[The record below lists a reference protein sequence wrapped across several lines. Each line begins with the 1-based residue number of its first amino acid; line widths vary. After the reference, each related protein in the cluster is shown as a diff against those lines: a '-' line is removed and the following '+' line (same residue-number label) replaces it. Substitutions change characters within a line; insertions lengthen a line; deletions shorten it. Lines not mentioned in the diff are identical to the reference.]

1 MASQNIA
8 RLGVVLGIDTA
19 TWQKDIDEAI
29 AQNRKLAREIKKEN
43 TAAEKEIERLT
54 YAVKDYG
61 REVSMVEKIQRE
73 FLAGGRFEK
82 ATSAHKQML
91 YEQARAYDE
100 LAMASKKANLEMTKS
115 GSIGMLGGREGMAKL
130 TQQQIAA
137 LSYQATDIVTGLVS
151 GQNPLIILIQ
161 QGGQLRDQFGGFK
174 PLFEAI
180 GRVFTTTRV
189 IIGGLAAAMGTLAFA
204 AFKGAEEFER
214 LRDDLILTNNYA
226 GITTGT
232 FNSLVATLSK
242 VSNISIGGAKDI
254 FGQLVSSGKFT
265 QESMFAVGEAIARV
279 SKLSGEAADQVA
291 KNLIPNFDGSVG
303 AAKRLNEQYRFL
315 TVEQYKQIELLNLQG
330 KTQEAIRITAE
341 ALTNSF
347 KGQTRELG
355 LLEQAYGSAKNA
367 ASEFWDLL
375 LSVGKSDTT
384 EKTVE
389 NLRKALVSAAEA
401 LQQNLSPMARKRAQE
416 LYDSVLQSYQQN
428 VQKLQAERDA
438 NDQKALQKAKEQ
450 QDLEDYIL
458 SGGLAK
464 RKSLIAENEKIIA
477 DMQFE
482 MRSTGLSKFQTLELE
497 YAKNIQQY
505 ITEQLK
511 LGEEERFKNQDLRLE
526 MIANK
531 SLQLWNKTEKAKSD
545 ISREQEKTI
554 RDRQATEQLSI
565 DQERQKQE
573 LFNQNILI
581 SQTDLKLA
589 ESKLRTQ
596 AEIDR
601 IMREGV
607 NLTPEVRDQLI
618 QQQEELGRARE
629 AVINYGKQFD
639 ILKSSSQAIFGSMN
653 QAISDFVDSGKFKFA
668 DFTLSVI
675 RNLIK
680 IQMQAQATQILSQA
694 GGFIGGLFG
703 NIGTAFTYGTGIGTE
718 QTAMLAA
725 QNKGLTF
732 ADGGSPPVGIP
743 SLVGE
748 RGPEL
753 FVPRTSGT
761 IIPNNQLANL
771 GGNTYVTNNYIDAID
786 TKSFEDRLYGSSKAV
801 WAANQYGNK
810 NISTSRMRT

>member
-54 YAVKDYG
+54 YAIKDYG

-82 ATSAHKQML
+82 ATTVHKQML
-91 YEQARAYDE
+91 YEQAKAYDE

-115 GSIGMLGGREGMAKL
+115 GSIGMLGGREGVAKL

-137 LSYQATDIVTGLVS
+137 LSYQTTDIVTGLVS

-161 QGGQLRDQFGGFK
+161 QGGQLRDQFGGIK

-180 GRVFTTTRV
+180 KTVFTATRV
-189 IIGGLAAAMGTLAFA
+189 VVGGLAAVMGTLAFA

-226 GITTGT
+226 GITVGT

-242 VSNISIGGAKDI
+242 VSNISIGGSKDI
-254 FGQLVSSGKFT
+254 FGQLVASGKFT
-265 QESMFAVGEAIARV
+265 QESMFAVGQAIAMV
-279 SKLSGEAADQVA
+279 SKLSGESADQVA
-291 KNLIPNFDGSVG
+291 KNLIPNLDGS
-303 AAKRLNEQYRFL
+303 AASAKRLNEQYRFL

-330 KTQEAIRITAE
+330 KTQEAIRFTAD
-341 ALTNSF
+341 ALNKSLE
-347 KGQTRELG
+347 GQTRELG
-355 LLEQAYGSAKNA
+355 LLEQAYSSTKKV

-389 NLRKALVSAAEA
+389 NLRKALLSAAEA

-428 VQKLQAERDA
+428 VQKLQSERDA
-438 NDQKALQKAKEQ
+438 NDQKSLQKTKEQ
-450 QDLEDYIL
+450 QDLENYERA
-458 SGGLAK
+458 GGLAK
-464 RKSLIAENEKIIA
+464 YRSLVAENEKIIA
-477 DMQFE
+477 DTQFE
-482 MRSTGLSKFQTLELE
+482 MRSTGLNKFQTLELE

-505 ITEQLK
+505 ITDQLK
-511 LGEEERFKNQDLRLE
+511 LNEDERNVFQVKRLE
-526 MIANK
+526 LISNK
-531 SLQLWNKTEKAKSD
+531 SVELWNKAEKAKAD

-589 ESKLRTQ
+589 ESKLKTQ

-607 NLTPEVRDQLI
+607 NLTPEVRDELI
-618 QQQEELGRARE
+618 KQQEALGKARE
-629 AVINYGKQFD
+629 AVINYGVQFD
-639 ILKSSSQAIFGSMN
+639 VLKSSSQAVFGSMS
-653 QAISDFVDSGKFKFA
+653 QAIDTFVETGEIKFA
-668 DFTLSVI
+668 NFATSIIKQL
-675 RNLIK
+675 LK
-680 IQMQAQATQILSQA
+680 IQLQSQMTQVLSMF
-694 GGFIGGLFG
+694 GG
-703 NIGTAFTYGTGIGTE
+703 GIGSMFPGGITNSLFRGGIE
-718 QTAMLAA
+718 SAPGFVGPPIAFA
-725 QNKGLTF
+725 
-732 ADGGSPPVGIP
+732 ADGGHINGPTI
-743 SLVGE
+743 VGE
-748 RGPEL
+748 NGPEL
-753 FVPRTSGT
+753 FMPKTAGT
-761 IIPNNQLANL
+761 IIPNQQMSNYAN